1 MNFNE
6 IDYLD
11 IIKEKIELNKGV
23 IGYKTLMAKACGC
36 QKSYLSQVLRGQTHL
51 TLDHAYG
58 LCSFFQLT
66 DMERDYF
73 LNLLQIQRSG
83 NIEFREY
90 LETKLSELRKKRND
104 LASKFDSHAPTTN
117 SEHLSK
123 YYSNWH
129 YNAIHMICGIK
140 KFQTLES
147 ISKRLNLSSDLVQTT
162 LSELQEMGLV
172 KKENG
177 LWINT
182 DNYLHLP
189 KESPYH
195 RLNHTLWRQ
204 KATENTFL
212 GEKNLNYTAIY
223 TLSKKDIVEL
233 NEILLKAINMTRDV
247 VIESDE
253 EEIVCLN
260 IDYFKL

>member
-6 IDYLD
+6 IDYLE
-11 IIKEKIELNKGV
+11 IINEKIELNKAV

-51 TLDHAYG
+51 TLDHGYG
-58 LCSFFQLT
+58 LSDFFQLT
-66 DMERDYF
+66 ELEKEYF
-73 LNLLQIQRSG
+73 LTLLQIQRSG
-83 NIEFREY
+83 SLEFKNY
-90 LETKLSELRKKRND
+90 LEGKLKDLRKKND
-104 LASKFDSHAPTTN
+104 DFASKFKSNAPTTN

-129 YNAIHMICGIK
+129 YNAIHMICGIEEFRSVEAIAK
-140 KFQTLES
+140 KL
-147 ISKRLNLSSDLVQTT
+147 KLSEKLVQTT
-162 LSELQEMGLV
+162 LEELQEMGLV
-172 KKENG
+172 KKENH

-212 GEKNLNYTAIY
+212 ADDNLNYTAIY
-223 TLSKKDIVEL
+223 TLSKEDSEEL
-233 NEILLKAINMTRDV
+233 RGILKKAIDKTRDV
-247 VIESDE
+247 VIKSE
-253 EEIVCLN
+253 EEDIVCLN